1 MSKPAFTG
9 GCQCGQVTYSSTHL
23 PSHFTTCHC
32 STCRKVSGAPFLT
45 FGEVPVNSLTFT
57 PALSS
62 LKKTA
67 YSDFADRT
75 HCPECGSPISMQYKW
90 EPELIH
96 LTAGTINE
104 QSVKGNMPKIEQH
117 IFVQQKAGW
126 HDLLDDGVPKQETF
140 GSGFQKKLAAW
151 KRELAKL

>member
-1 MSKPAFTG
+1 MSSEPAFAG

-23 PSHFTTCHC
+23 PSNFTCCHC

-45 FGEVPVNSLTFT
+45 FGQVPVNSLTFT
-57 PALSS
+57 PGLSS

-75 HCPECGSPISMQYKW
+75 HCAECGSPISMQYKW
-90 EPELIH
+90 EPEVIH

-104 QSVKGNMPKIEQH
+104 QSVKGNMPKIGQH
-117 IFVQQKAGW
+117 LFVQEKAGW
-126 HDLLDDGVPKQETF
+126 FSLPDDEVPKCQTF
-140 GSGFQKKLAAW
+140 GSGFQKKLEAW
-151 KRELAKL
+151 KKS